1 MAHKEGTHITTAAST
16 KNGGLHSLR
25 LASFCGSGWESNT
38 EALFQGLPRTVDEQQ
53 PDSRNAGTTYGDSV
67 NGDGW
72 MDAAPVEAL
81 IVDADPHGE
90 PPKGKPLPASIVYKL
105 LFPEIPT
112 IFGKPGKGSIIGHP
126 DSKKMGLVSRKPEGG
141 SIIDYPDVPINTL
154 KSGKP
159 IEPSLN
165 PLQYPEIPT
174 TTNSVPRGAA

>member
-1 MAHKEGTHITTAAST
+1 
-16 KNGGLHSLR
+16 
-25 LASFCGSGWESNT
+25 
-38 EALFQGLPRTVDEQQ
+38 
-53 PDSRNAGTTYGDSV
+53 
-67 NGDGW
+67 

-105 LFPEIPT
+105 LFPKIPT

-126 DSKKMGLVSRKPEGG
+126 DSQKMGLVSRKPEGG
-141 SIIDYPDVPINTL
+141 SIIDYPDVPINAL

-165 PLQYPEIPT
+165 PRQYPEIPGVEEYV
-174 TTNSVPRGAA
+174 SREGGLRCP